1 MPQIFQL
8 TEEDVIRHN
17 FDPEDVGTWCFVM
30 NGCVLGFAGSRDE
43 AEDMLTRR
51 RAPAVIYVNNDSQE
65 TL

>member
-30 NGCVLGFAGSRDE
+30 NGCVLGFAGSRDA
-43 AEDMLTRR
+43 AEDMLTRHHVHR
-51 RAPAVIYVNNDSQE
+51 FNPVDFDEWS
-65 TL
+65 

>member
-1 MPQIFQL
+1 
-8 TEEDVIRHN
+8 
-17 FDPEDVGTWCFVM
+17 M

>member
-8 TEEDVIRHN
+8 TEDDVLRHN
-17 FDPEDVGTWCFVM
+17 FDPEDVDTWCFVM

-51 RAPAVIYVNNDSQE
+51 RPPNVIYIQE
-65 TL
+65 PKETF